1 MWRTLLRQLFQMI
14 CQASATESFFKTSAS
29 IEYDRK
35 PLIIGI
41 LFANEE
47 KSCTFAPTVSATLP
61 VEQRTRAE
69 LLLLYYDIFGNNSE
83 PQGNLFFH
91 P

>member
-1 MWRTLLRQLFQMI
+1 
-14 CQASATESFFKTSAS
+14 
-29 IEYDRK
+29 
-35 PLIIGI
+35 LIIGI

-47 KSCTFAPTVSATLP
+47 KSCTFALTVSATLP

-69 LLLLYYDIFGNNSE
+69 LLPLYYEIFGNNSE

-91 P
+91 HKKRQVLQSFCLNLRSLVDSTRL

>member
-1 MWRTLLRQLFQMI
+1 LPSGQPSDI
-14 CQASATESFFKTSAS
+14 FKDNLS
-29 IEYDRK
+29 IHERGKHWQKYDRK

-61 VEQRTRAE
+61 VEQRTMAE
-69 LLLLYYDIFGNNSE
+69 LLPLYYDIFGNNSE